1 MSKTIKK
8 IGLAIVAIAL
18 EVALL
23 IAGSYALF
31 TDTITVSHHLQAGKL
46 EATLTRKTLMGNQI
60 DVNGYLADYE
70 GEKNVDFSAAT
81 SKNVF
86 DLEDVLIVPGMYREA
101 NMELT
106 NGGDVAFSYWVEI
119 VLQNPEDAKDVALS
133 EQLLVSVATENA
145 GAGMSLTDKPIQND
159 GKKITIGSKEN
170 PVGVVEL
177 STSQTFSVKIEFKD
191 YGDAMDNVNNNAKN
205 GELQFDMIVYAV
217 QVVK

>member
-101 NMELT
+101 TMELS

-119 VLQNPEDAKDVALS
+119 VLQNPEAAKDVAFS
-133 EQLLVSVATENA
+133 DQLLVSVTTQNT
-145 GAGMSLTDKPIQND
+145 GAGMSLTEQPIEND

-191 YGDAMDNVNNNAKN
+191 YGDAMDNVNNNAKD
-205 GELQFDMIVYAV
+205 GQLQFDMIVHAV